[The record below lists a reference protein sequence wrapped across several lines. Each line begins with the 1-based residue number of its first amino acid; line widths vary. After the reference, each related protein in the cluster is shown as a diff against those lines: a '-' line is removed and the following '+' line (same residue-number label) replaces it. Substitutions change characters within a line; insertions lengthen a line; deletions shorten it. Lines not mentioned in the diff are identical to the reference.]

1 MNRVYVRCG
10 MVPAPV
16 DVIWDNHLHREPVD
30 YLVAVRDDDGSV
42 VGTVTGVDH
51 KRLFSDPEDGSS
63 LWTLAVDP
71 ATSLPGVGAALT
83 RALAAIYRE
92 PRPRLHGSVGGPRQ
106 RRRHRAV
113 REAGVRSACR

>member
-16 DVIWDNHLHREPVD
+16 DVIWDNHLHERAVT
-30 YLVAVRDDDGSV
+30 YLLAVRDDDGAV

-51 KRLFSDPEDGSS
+51 ELLFSDPEHGSS

-71 ATSLPGVGAALT
+71 AAGLPGSRRRADPNAG
-83 RALAAIYRE
+83 RALPYARAA
-92 PRPRLHGSVGGPRQ
+92 PTWT
-106 RRRHRAV
+106 
-113 REAGVRSACR
+113 CR